1 MGYAVP
7 GAVIVVG
14 VLVPPAWL
22 DRAVGHAT
30 GRSVIR
36 RGVLTDLRGDWLA
49 GGRAH
54 RVPAATRR

>member
-1 MGYAVP
+1 MGYALP
-7 GAVIVVG
+7 GAVIAVG

-36 RGVLTDLRGDWLA
+36 RGVLTVAA
-49 GGRAH
+49 G
-54 RVPAATRR
+54 TR

>member
-1 MGYAVP
+1 MGYGVP

-36 RGVLTDLRGDWLA
+36 RGVLTVAA
-49 GGRAH
+49 GHVVHEA
-54 RVPAATRR
+54 